1 MIERDIKDTDK
12 YEAKFIGPL
21 SSRQTIFGV
30 IGAAFAITGYFLTRN
45 ILGNAAFFVGVLA
58 GFPWF
63 LCGFYKPHNIP
74 FEKFA
79 KSVFVSM
86 LLAPTKRRYKTENTY
101 DALLYEKPESQKT
114 QKYKSQDETHQ
125 EV

>member
-21 SSRQTIFGV
+21 STRQTICGV

-45 ILGNAAFFVGVLA
+45 ALGDVAFFIGVLA

-79 KSVFVSM
+79 KSVFISM
-86 LLAPTKRRYKTENTY
+86 FLAPAKRRYKTENTY
-101 DALLYEKPESQKT
+101 DSLLYDKPVT
-114 QKYKSQDETHQ
+114 QKQSSYKSQDKSNQ